1 MSRSVICVVRSV
13 GERTTDACVKALE
26 AQTGQ
31 EPEVLG
37 ELSFRDTVRRCFT
50 SALESGEPL
59 LLTCDADVLPYAGCV
74 DELLM
79 LDRQV
84 PQNYFQI
91 VGDVDDHL
99 FGRTRNGG
107 LRLYRADWLERAL
120 RLLEHSDSVRP
131 ESGLI
136 LPMAKKGH
144 PSAYSDAVL
153 GLHAAHQ
160 SRSDVY
166 RTAKFFAHKHAQSV
180 AELAALWRTGG
191 PESDFAVAL
200 EGLCAGLV
208 DDAVGPDVG
217 LRRGGRALVDNELPA
232 LSVADETE
240 ILNGLPPTL
249 PSMRWATYPTPV
261 TLHGR
266 FDEFRRRGDSFA
278 ADTVARLLRRALR
291 FVEPN

>member
-107 LRLYRADWLERAL
+107 LRLYRVDWLERAL

-160 SRSDVY
+160 SRSDV
-166 RTAKFFAHKHAQSV
+166 K
-180 AELAALWRTGG
+180 
-191 PESDFAVAL
+191 
-200 EGLCAGLV
+200 
-208 DDAVGPDVG
+208 
-217 LRRGGRALVDNELPA
+217 
-232 LSVADETE
+232 
-240 ILNGLPPTL
+240 
-249 PSMRWATYPTPV
+249 
-261 TLHGR
+261 
-266 FDEFRRRGDSFA
+266 
-278 ADTVARLLRRALR
+278 
-291 FVEPN
+291 

>member
-37 ELSFRDTVRRCFT
+37 ELSFRDAVRRCFT

-107 LRLYRADWLERAL
+107 LRLYRVDWLERAL

-200 EGLCAGLV
+200 EGSAPGWLTTPLDQMLGFGEEVVHSLTTSSQHYRSQMKLRYSMGCRRHSRVCAGRPILRPSRFMGGSMNFV
-208 DDAVGPDVG
+208 DVG
-217 LRRGGRALVDNELPA
+217 
-232 LSVADETE
+232 
-240 ILNGLPPTL
+240 I
-249 PSMRWATYPTPV
+249 PSQPIQSP
-261 TLHGR
+261 GC
-266 FDEFRRRGDSFA
+266 
-278 ADTVARLLRRALR
+278 
-291 FVEPN
+291 